1 MDFNLGKFDVFIER
15 VTYQRNDRG
24 DHYTYLGSLIERHD
38 EVTSVVDLERL
49 IIEEQMDC
57 PVENIVEDISLN
69 VFRIFNCSSSF
80 SFLIG
85 SSVCFEQQT
94 KERIFIVLRR
104 SSNEVI

>member
-15 VTYQRNDRG
+15 KTFQRDNFG
-24 DHYTYLGSLIERHD
+24 DHYTYLGTSIERHD

-49 IIEEQMDC
+49 IIEEQMNC
-57 PVENIVEDISLN
+57 PVEDIVEDISLN
-69 VFRIFNCSSSF
+69 VFRIFNCCSSF

-85 SSVCFEQQT
+85 SSVCFEQQS
-94 KERIFIVLRR
+94 KELIFIVLRR